1 MHFVFKI
8 HKYFNW
14 LNLKL
19 ASKNSFSSPNPLR
32 NTKAGGDPG
41 DAANQTCIPSW
52 KRRETMRTIIT
63 TAALVGIALG
73 SLSPA
78 LAASEK
84 KCEAGMEY
92 DKVTQKCVEKKS

>member
-1 MHFVFKI
+1 
-8 HKYFNW
+8 
-14 LNLKL
+14 
-19 ASKNSFSSPNPLR
+19 
-32 NTKAGGDPG
+32 
-41 DAANQTCIPSW
+41 
-52 KRRETMRTIIT
+52 MRTIIT